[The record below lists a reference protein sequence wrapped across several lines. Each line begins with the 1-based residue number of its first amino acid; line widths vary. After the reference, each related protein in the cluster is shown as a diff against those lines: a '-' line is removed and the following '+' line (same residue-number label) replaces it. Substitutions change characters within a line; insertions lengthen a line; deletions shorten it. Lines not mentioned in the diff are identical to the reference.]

1 MFIKYIFILFTILQS
16 IYALSYKPRLY
27 SRIPKYYVHD
37 RIYNFLQQNRIN
49 NCYEHLEEQ
58 TVILLKC
65 YNNNKLVDVEISI
78 NLQRQKK
85 NYISIYI

>member
-1 MFIKYIFILFTILQS
+1 MFIKYIFSLCIILQG
-16 IYALSYKPRLY
+16 IYGLSYKPRLY

-49 NCYEHLEEQ
+49 NCYEHLESSNQ
-58 TVILLKC
+58 LLLKC
-65 YNNNKLVDVEISI
+65 YSDNKLVDVDISI
-78 NLQRQKK
+78 NKQREKK

>member
-1 MFIKYIFILFTILQS
+1 MFIKYIFILCTMLQS
-16 IYALSYKPRLY
+16 IYGLSYKPRLY

-58 TVILLKC
+58 RVLLLKC

-78 NLQRQKK
+78 NLQRQKN